1 MSATGP
7 GIRFGHD
14 LCSVLEFAE
23 RREWLVTNGRGSY
36 ASGTVANLLTRGYH
50 GLLIAAFAPP
60 VGRTLTL
67 VKLDESVTYRGGR
80 YDLFTNRWRGGAVA
94 PAGHVNLESFHL
106 ERTVPTW
113 RFAVADALLE
123 KRIWMEPGADT
134 TYLAYTLIHANEP
147 IEMTCKAIVDYRD
160 YHGRTRAG
168 RFNQVQVD
176 RVDRG
181 LKVTMSAEARPLFLL
196 SNAAKGIPVSEWYYG
211 FELARERDRGLQDCE
226 DHLHVANFQAKLA
239 LADDGPLVFAASVE
253 ETADPDIVALGRRH
267 AHENGVIDRWEK
279 SRSDG
284 GRGAPGWVRQS
295 VLAADQFIVDR
306 PNLADTAD
314 TAETGKTVI
323 AGYHWFADWGRDTMI
338 SLPGLTLCT
347 GRANIAGLILKTFAR
362 YVSQGML
369 PNNFP
374 DSGSS
379 PEYNT
384 VDATLWYFQA
394 LWAYYLATKDRQTV
408 AELFPV
414 LKEIVGWYRRGTRFG
429 IHVDAS
435 DGLVYAG
442 QAGVQ
447 LTWMDAK
454 VGDWVVTPRTGK
466 PVEVNALWYN
476 ALRILGTFA
485 SLVGENGTE
494 FEKLA
499 GATLKGFQ
507 RFWNSASGCCFDVLD
522 GPGGDD
528 QALRPNQIFAVCLPC
543 PSLHAPE
550 LLLGEQQKGVLDACA
565 AKLLTLVGLR
575 SLDPANP
582 HYCGDYSGDR
592 IQRDAAYH
600 QGTVWA
606 WLKGPFIEAHLRTR
620 GDLAHAEQLLQPM
633 ADSLEAA
640 GVGTLSEIYDGNAP
654 TRPRGCIAQA
664 WSVAELLRIWTL
676 IEDSKTQGS
685 SDRQHPR

>member
-1 MSATGP
+1 MDA

-36 ASGTVANLLTRGYH
+36 ASGTVANVLTRGYH
-50 GLLIAAFAPP
+50 GLLIAALAPP

-67 VKLDESVTYRGGR
+67 VKFDESVTYRGSR
-80 YDLFTNRWRGGAVA
+80 YELFTNRWQGGAVA

-106 ERTVPTW
+106 EGTVPTW
-113 RFAVADALLE
+113 RFAVADAVLE
-123 KRIWMEPGADT
+123 KRIWMEPWADT
-134 TYLAYTLIHANEP
+134 TYLAYNLIHACEP
-147 IEMTCKAIVDYRD
+147 IEMACKAIVDYRD
-160 YHGRTRAG
+160 YHGRTHAG
-168 RFNQVQVD
+168 RFDQVQVD

-181 LKVTMSAEARPLFLL
+181 LKVTMAAGARPLLLL
-196 SNAAKGIPVSEWYYG
+196 SNAARGSPVSEWYHG
-211 FELARERDRGLQDCE
+211 FELARERERGLQDYE
-226 DHLHVANFQAKLA
+226 DHLHVADFQAKLA
-239 LADDGPLVFAASVE
+239 LDDEPLVFAASVE
-253 ETADPDIVALGRRH
+253 GTADPDITALERRR
-267 AHENGVIDRWEK
+267 AHENGVIDRWATG
-279 SRSDG
+279 RSDG
-284 GRGAPGWVRQS
+284 GRSAAGWVRQS

-306 PNLADTAD
+306 ANPADA
-314 TAETGKTVI
+314 AETGKTVI

-347 GRANIAGLILKTFAR
+347 GRADIARLILKTFAR

-369 PNNFP
+369 PNTFP

-408 AELFPV
+408 SELFPV
-414 LKEIVGWYRRGTRFG
+414 LKNIVDWYRRGTRFS

-442 QAGVQ
+442 QEGVQ

-454 VGDWVVTPRTGK
+454 VGNWVVTPRIGK
-466 PVEVNALWYN
+466 PIEVNALWYN
-476 ALRILGTFA
+476 ALRILGIFA
-485 SLVGENGTE
+485 SLAGENGTE

-499 GATLKGFQ
+499 GDTLKGFQ
-507 RFWNSASGCCFDVLD
+507 RFWNAASGYCFDVLD
-522 GPGGDD
+522 GPGGNDP
-528 QALRPNQIFAVCLPC
+528 ALRPNQVFAVCLPG

-550 LLLGEQQKGVLDACA
+550 LLSGEQQRGVLDACA

-575 SLDPANP
+575 SLDPASP
-582 HYCGDYSGDR
+582 QYRGDYFGDR
-592 IQRDAAYH
+592 VQRDAAYH

-606 WLKGPFIEAHLRTR
+606 WLKGPFIEAHLRIR

-633 ADSLEAA
+633 ADSLVAA

-685 SDRQHPR
+685 GDRWHSR